1 MGKKRNVRAPRP
13 EPRRFEIQFTRAAER
28 GLSAL
33 DKAILRRVDAC
44 IRGLAVAPHPPHSTK
59 LRGADDF
66 YRIRVGDYRVI
77 YKLEDQH
84 LVVLVI

>member
-1 MGKKRNVRAPRP
+1 MGKKRNGRAPRP

-33 DKAILRRVDAC
+33 DKAILLRVDAA
-44 IRGLAVAPHPPHSTK
+44 IGGLAVAPHPPHSEK

-84 LVVLVI
+84 LVVLVV